1 MLFIIS
7 VFLEFGINIKR
18 ENHWARSILFHRE
31 VELTFFLII
40 PKPEIET
47 TGYKKQASTSTQG
60 YAIKLQRFL
69 CRIKVNVYFLNPYAK
84 SYTIRVKRIDF
95 VTANCG
101 ILYQIGIRKVKKQ
114 LFHQIARI
122 VEYKPPPETY
132 FELLYLM
139 NVPTI
144 KQSLMSNDNEKIHLI
159 KRLLLIKIPSW
170 STHCTCR
177 KTFEYTTLIKL
188 KFS

>member
-7 VFLEFGINIKR
+7 VFLEFVINIKR

-84 SYTIRVKRIDF
+84 SYTIRVKRINF
-95 VTANCG
+95 VQQQTAGSDTRLVLAKSKTAVSSKCKNSG
-101 ILYQIGIRKVKKQ
+101 VYKNPRNILWIA
-114 LFHQIARI
+114 LFN
-122 VEYKPPPETY
+122 EC
-132 FELLYLM
+132 
-139 NVPTI
+139 
-144 KQSLMSNDNEKIHLI
+144 SNNKTKLNE
-159 KRLLLIKIPSW
+159 
-170 STHCTCR
+170 
-177 KTFEYTTLIKL
+177 
-188 KFS
+188 